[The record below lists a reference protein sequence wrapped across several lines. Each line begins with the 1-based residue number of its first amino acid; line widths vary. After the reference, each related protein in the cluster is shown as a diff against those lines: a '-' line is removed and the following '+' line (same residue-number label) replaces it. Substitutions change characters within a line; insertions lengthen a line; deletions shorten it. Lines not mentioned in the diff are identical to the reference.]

1 MGKFV
6 FPFLKFRFSEPESNF
21 IPIPIHEV
29 QAKHFSSFDI
39 PEGYEAGTKNVNKI
53 GQKHQKEI
61 RTNEIFYFIENEIT
75 IKYVQIRV
83 ICGEQIYFEDTGPLR
98 FLNQEHTLVVYGN
111 AHFLH
116 SYCDIS
122 IVTFENIQF
131 TLKNGQN
138 KLKRRE
144 KEYSPAA

>member
-1 MGKFV
+1 M
-6 FPFLKFRFSEPESNF
+6 
-21 IPIPIHEV
+21 
-29 QAKHFSSFDI
+29 QANHFSSLDN
-39 PEGYEAGTKNVNKI
+39 PEGYEAGTKNVDKM
-53 GQKHQKEI
+53 GQKHWKEI
-61 RTNEIFYFIENEIT
+61 RTNEIFSFIENEMT

-83 ICGEQIYFEDTGPLR
+83 ICGVQIYFEDTGLLR

-111 AHFLH
+111 PHFLH

-122 IVTFENIQF
+122 IVTCEDIHY

-144 KEYSPAA
+144 KEYSSAA